1 MDLEMMEG
9 IKGLMT
15 LLGFVGVIAGFGAFK
30 GETAHRIK
38 DLENK
43 VDKHETSIEEL
54 KDDHQSLKVQV
65 TSMAAEIKV
74 KLDYIQEQLAGISR
88 RIGGE

>member
-1 MDLEMMEG
+1 MNLEMMEG

-15 LLGFVGVIAGFGAFK
+15 LLGFVGVIAGLGAFK
-30 GETAHRIK
+30 GETAHRLK
-38 DLENK
+38 DLETK
-43 VDKHETSIEEL
+43 VGKHESSIEEL

>member
-38 DLENK
+38 DLESK
-43 VDKHETSIEEL
+43 VDKHESSIEEL

-65 TSMAAEIKV
+65 SYMK
-74 KLDYIQEQLAGISR
+74 KQLKGPSSPFLLSCLLSPLN
-88 RIGGE
+88 

>member
-38 DLENK
+38 DLEGK

-54 KDDHQSLKVQV
+54 KDYHQSLKVQV
-65 TSMAAEIKV
+65 TSMSAEIKV

>member
-1 MDLEMMEG
+1 M
-9 IKGLMT
+9 
-15 LLGFVGVIAGFGAFK
+15 
-30 GETAHRIK
+30 
-38 DLENK
+38 
-43 VDKHETSIEEL
+43 DKHETSIEEL

>member
-1 MDLEMMEG
+1 
-9 IKGLMT
+9 MT
-15 LLGFVGVIAGFGAFK
+15 LLGFVGIITGIGVFK
-30 GETAHRIK
+30 GETTHRLK
-38 DLENK
+38 DLETK
-43 VDKHETSIEEL
+43 VSKHETSIEEL

-74 KLDYIQEQLAGISR
+74 KLDYIQEQLTGISR

>member
-43 VDKHETSIEEL
+43 VDKHESSIEEL
-54 KDDHQSLKVQV
+54 KDYHQSLKVQV
-65 TSMAAEIKV
+65 TSMSAEIKV